1 MSHFYYLCPV
11 IPGLT
16 GDLTRNRRAVPDS
29 TMKILIDNG
38 HGIQTKGKR
47 SPDGTLLE
55 YAYTRELARQI
66 VATLKARGYDSELL
80 VPEDDDIPLE
90 ERVRRINKICL
101 TYEPSCPAHRH
112 GRLRPAI
119 SPSSPAPTGD
129 LLPNV
134 ILISIHVNAA
144 GDGTK
149 WMNATGWSCY
159 TCKGQTESDRLA
171 DCLYKAAE
179 QILKSQ
185 TIRTDYARD
194 GDPDW
199 EENFYIL
206 RHSLCPAV
214 LVECFFMDN
223 KNDQKYL
230 LSNSGRESIIDIIV
244 RGVLYFTNLWQKKST
259 GSILYLL

>member
-1 MSHFYYLCPV
+1 
-11 IPGLT
+11 
-16 GDLTRNRRAVPDS
+16 
-29 TMKILIDNG
+29 MKILIDNG

-55 YAYTRELARQI
+55 YTYTRELARQI
-66 VATLKARGYDSELL
+66 VKILKSRGYDSELL
-80 VPEDDDIPLE
+80 VPEDDDIPLS
-90 ERVRRINKICL
+90 ERVRRVNEICL
-101 TYEPSCPAHRH
+101 TYEPSCPT
-112 GRLRPAI
+112 
-119 SPSSPAPTGD
+119 PTGHPD
-129 LLPNV
+129 V
-134 ILISIHVNAA
+134 ILISLHINAA

-179 QILKSQ
+179 QILKNQ
-185 TIRTDYARD
+185 VIRTDYARD

-214 LVECFFMDN
+214 LVEQFFMDN
-223 KNDQKYL
+223 KKDLAYLISDEGKRNLIDVIVSGVNMLHTQKFQDF
-230 LSNSGRESIIDIIV
+230 IKI
-244 RGVLYFTNLWQKKST
+244 
-259 GSILYLL
+259 